1 MKKKLSNYIIAAFF
15 FNVFAIMCVGGVCI
29 LMVKDMVANI
39 SNLEQKSTDVS
50 WLYDVNNEVQEVVF
64 LVHQSTVKM
73 DSLNYALKVVEEVK
87 LDISYYKSLE
97 EDENFIDNTEELLLL
112 EKVTDNLDWAVEII
126 TIIQQQFLN
135 NGQSSEEELQK
146 IADVG
151 HNIKN
156 LTENINNVHFKV
168 ISTLVNESYSKMY
181 FIMFLYL
188 TSSLVGI
195 LGSCVGYVVLTRN
208 TITPIINLA
217 SATER
222 VASGDLGIRVGTD
235 SATEIGILYE
245 SFNVMT
251 EKLQEHEKRREE
263 FNRELERQVME
274 RTSELRDSEFSLR
287 EAQSQ
292 LVRMEKIAT
301 LGQIATTV
309 NHEIKTPLNAL
320 SLNLQLLIK
329 KITKSIVTEEKS
341 KQGMLTL
348 TEIIN
353 NEVSRINEIIEEF
366 VKYARFPAPDMKPN
380 EVNLVITELAEM
392 ISQNAQETDVVIEL
406 SLDENLGLLL
416 LDKKKLIQ
424 VLLNLCM
431 NALHA
436 MPYGGM
442 LKMISKKGDEHAIIQ
457 IADTGIGISKEDQKK
472 IFDPFFTKK
481 DGGLGFGLAIVQRV
495 IEDHNGTIECYSE
508 LDKGTT
514 FTVKLPINV

>member
-29 LMVKDMVANI
+29 LMVKDMVTNI

-64 LVHQSTVKM
+64 LVHHSTNNV
-73 DSLNYALKVVEEVK
+73 DSLNHAIKVIEEIK

-97 EDENFIDNTEELLLL
+97 EEELFIDNTEELLLL
-112 EKVTDNLDWAVEII
+112 EKINDNLIWTIEII
-126 TIIQQQFLN
+126 TAIRAQFVDN
-135 NGQSSEEELQK
+135 SK
-146 IADVG
+146 INTGNLAKISDAG
-151 HNIKN
+151 HNVRN

-168 ISTLVNESYSKMY
+168 ISKLVNESYSKMY

-217 SATER
+217 SATEQ

-235 SATEIGILYE
+235 SATEIGVLYE

-251 EKLQEHEKRREE
+251 EKLQEHEQRREE
-263 FNRELERQVME
+263 FNRELEIQVME
-274 RTSELRDSEFSLR
+274 RTSELRDSELSLR

-329 KITKSIVTEEKS
+329 KITKSQVAEEKS
-341 KQGMLTL
+341 KMGMLTI

-380 EVNLVITELAEM
+380 DINQIISQLGEM
-392 ISQNAQETDVVIEL
+392 ISQNVYETDVTMDL
-406 SLDENLGLLL
+406 SLDDNLGLFLV
-416 LDKKKLIQ
+416 DKKKLIQ
-424 VLLNLCM
+424 VLLNLTM

-436 MPYGGM
+436 MPYGGK
-442 LKMISKKGDEHAIIQ
+442 LVLLSSLEDEDAIIK
-457 IADTGIGISKEDQKK
+457 ISDSGIGINDEDLKK

-495 IEDHNGTIECYSE
+495 IEDHHGTITCDSE
-508 LDKGTT
+508 VEKGTT
-514 FTVKLPINV
+514 FTIRLPANV